1 MHPAIEEKR
10 KEIEAICRR
19 HGVKRLEIF
28 GSAARGEDFDPDKSD
43 ADFLVEFETSARKP
57 WFGEYFDLKEDLS
70 ALLGRPVDLVQIK
83 AVNNPYIL
91 KTINEDRELLYAA

>member
-1 MHPAIEEKR
+1 MHKVIEEKR

-28 GSAARGEDFDPDKSD
+28 GSAARGEDFDPERSD
-43 ADFLVEFETSARKP
+43 ADFLVEFNAVPKADALGAF
-57 WFGEYFDLKEDLS
+57 FGLRDALS
-70 ALLGRPVDLVQIK
+70 AALGRSVDLVQTG
-83 AVNNPYIL
+83 AVSNPYIL